1 MNRVVQAP
9 MRTDRA
15 SKPAV
20 SCDVLIIGGGP
31 AGSTAAALLAERGT
45 DVIMIEKDEHP
56 RFHIGESLLP
66 LNLKV
71 FDRLGMREEIHAM
84 GILKPGAEFV
94 SDATGACV
102 QFPFAFA
109 PDKRYTHSYQVK
121 RADFD
126 HALFANA
133 KRRGARALERTRVT
147 DVALDA
153 GDRALVMAVDE
164 YGEANLFAPQFVLDA
179 SGRDTFLANKLRNKN
194 ADKNNNTA
202 AVFAHFRGVEARTGE
217 TEGYISVHLTDDGW
231 FWMIPLPEGVM
242 SVGFVGMQAAFKNRR
257 DSMKE
262 FFMQRL
268 QSSPTVR
275 SRMAA
280 AELVSEV
287 TATGNYSYRASSAF
301 GENYF
306 MIGDAF
312 AFVDPV
318 FSSGVLLAMNAGEL
332 GADVAAAW
340 IRSPVLGRKAARRA
354 ERRIRNGMDR
364 LCWMIYRINTPV
376 LRSMLLNP
384 VNRFGMR
391 DGIISMLAGNL
402 HLTWRALVPQLA
414 FKAFFYVFSGMH
426 RLGLRLPAG

>member
-1 MNRVVQAP
+1 MNQVVEAP
-9 MRTDRA
+9 MRADRV
-15 SKPAV
+15 PRPTV

-45 DVIMIEKDEHP
+45 DVILIEKDEHP

-84 GILKPGAEFV
+84 GVFKPGAEFV
-94 SDATGACV
+94 SDATGACA

-126 HALFANA
+126 LALFANA

-147 DVALDA
+147 EVVLDA

-164 YGEANLFAPQFVLDA
+164 HGETHLFAPRFILDA

-202 AVFAHFRGVEARTGE
+202 AVFAHFKGVEARTGE
-217 TEGYISVHLTDDGW
+217 TEGYISVHLTGDGW
-231 FWMIPLPEGVM
+231 FWMIPLPDGVM
-242 SVGFVGMQAAFKNRR
+242 SVGFVGTQAAFKNRR
-257 DSMKE
+257 SSMKD
-262 FFMQRL
+262 FFMDRL
-268 QSSPTVR
+268 ETSPTVR
-275 SRMAA
+275 ARMMD

-301 GENYF
+301 GEKYF

-340 IRSPVLGRKAARRA
+340 IRSPAEGRRMSRKA
-354 ERRIRNGMDR
+354 ERRIRDGMDR

-384 VNRFGMR
+384 INRFGMR
-391 DGIISMLAGNL
+391 DGVISMLAGNL
-402 HLTWRALVPQLA
+402 HVTWRSLLPQLA
-414 FKAFFYVFSGMH
+414 FKAVFYVFSGMH

>member
-1 MNRVVQAP
+1 MW
-9 MRTDRA
+9 
-15 SKPAV
+15 S
-20 SCDVLIIGGGP
+20 
-31 AGSTAAALLAERGT
+31 
-45 DVIMIEKDEHP
+45 
-56 RFHIGESLLP
+56 
-66 LNLKV
+66 
-71 FDRLGMREEIHAM
+71 
-84 GILKPGAEFV
+84 
-94 SDATGACV
+94 
-102 QFPFAFA
+102 
-109 PDKRYTHSYQVK
+109 
-121 RADFD
+121 
-126 HALFANA
+126 
-133 KRRGARALERTRVT
+133 
-147 DVALDA
+147 LDA

-164 YGEANLFAPQFVLDA
+164 HGEANLFAPRFVLDA

-257 DSMKE
+257 GSMKE

>member
-1 MNRVVQAP
+1 
-9 MRTDRA
+9 
-15 SKPAV
+15 
-20 SCDVLIIGGGP
+20 
-31 AGSTAAALLAERGT
+31 
-45 DVIMIEKDEHP
+45 
-56 RFHIGESLLP
+56 
-66 LNLKV
+66 
-71 FDRLGMREEIHAM
+71 
-84 GILKPGAEFV
+84 
-94 SDATGACV
+94 
-102 QFPFAFA
+102 
-109 PDKRYTHSYQVK
+109 
-121 RADFD
+121 
-126 HALFANA
+126 
-133 KRRGARALERTRVT
+133 
-147 DVALDA
+147 
-153 GDRALVMAVDE
+153 
-164 YGEANLFAPQFVLDA
+164 
-179 SGRDTFLANKLRNKN
+179 
-194 ADKNNNTA
+194 
-202 AVFAHFRGVEARTGE
+202 
-217 TEGYISVHLTDDGW
+217 
-231 FWMIPLPEGVM
+231 M

-257 DSMKE
+257 GSMKE

-275 SRMAA
+275 SRMAS

-312 AFVDPV
+312 AFIDPV